1 MGNPTVSTSLVSEES
16 HQYLTR
22 NCAPG
27 TLYVTTERLLFVPI
41 NASSTTP
48 AQFDI
53 LISDIDTMKAIQSD
67 AGQWY
72 FLCYEGSYLCTIP
85 FKNHTRAR
93 SFLKLIANIRFEQM
107 VRRSLPPK
115 YTLPCGGARP
125 CGCVAAATSR
135 DVYSVMCGACAGADN
150 VDWAGEDERL
160 PTYSESEEAVRQHL
174 ITLGLLTEDT
184 PFDRQNSTFDVIS
197 MLAQACSPPNR
208 DLATAAATSAQP
220 HPRRNSAP
228 EPPLVA
234 GTRTPG
240 ARRASVPQPR
250 AATLQR
256 RPGVYAA
263 EEHVY
268 TVPLVWI

>member
-1 MGNPTVSTSLVSEES
+1 
-16 HQYLTR
+16 
-22 NCAPG
+22 
-27 TLYVTTERLLFVPI
+27 
-41 NASSTTP
+41 
-48 AQFDI
+48 
-53 LISDIDTMKAIQSD
+53 MKAVQSD

-72 FLCYEGSYLCTIP
+72 FLCYEGFYVCTIP

-115 YTLPCGGARP
+115 YSLPAGRERP

-135 DVYSVMCGACAGADN
+135 GVYSVMCGACAGADN
-150 VDWAGEDERL
+150 VDWDGEDERL
-160 PTYSESEEAVRQHL
+160 PTYIESEEAVRQHL
-174 ITLGLLTEDT
+174 ISLGLLAEDT

-208 DLATAAATSAQP
+208 DLETATLA

-228 EPPLVA
+228 DPPASAA
-234 GTRTPG
+234 GGRTRG
-240 ARRASVPQPR
+240 VRRASVPQPR
-250 AATLQR
+250 APTLQR
-256 RPGVYAA
+256 RAGAYAA